1 MSEKEFVSSS
11 ASSLASNGIKNF
23 PRDFTELKKHTELK
37 LPGKTLLIGEQFF
50 GKYEI
55 HTAEGNSV
63 IHAESYLH
71 AKYILY
77 ANRETPRIIH
87 LPADDNEL
95 KAGVQKYE
103 SYLDQIIKDIE
114 AGYKKAFPEQKN
126 SKHAVNE
133 VFKLLNLVRV

>member
-11 ASSLASNGIKNF
+11 ASKVASNGIKNF
-23 PRDFTELKKHTELK
+23 PHDFIQLKEQIELK
-37 LPGKTLLIGEQFF
+37 LPGKTLLIGREFF

-55 HTAEGNSV
+55 HTADGNS
-63 IHAESYLH
+63 ILHAESYLQ

-77 ANRETPRIIH
+77 SNKETPHIMH
-87 LPADDNEL
+87 LPINDTEL
-95 KAGVQKYE
+95 KMGVQKYE

-114 AGYKKAFPEQKN
+114 ADYKKSFPEQKN
-126 SKHAVNE
+126 SKSVVNE